1 MELLRRFV
9 SVEVRPEGFIPGSID
24 LLVEQ
29 IRKKRGSAGK
39 RFIPVSLKILFTTNL
54 VIHDTVKKGDK
65 TEGERKRRPRL
76 KCLKRAAD

>member
-54 VIHDTVKKGDK
+54 VIHDTVKKGIK
-65 TEGERKRRPRL
+65 L
-76 KCLKRAAD
+76 KANGKEDPD